1 MPDPT
6 YTIPEHF
13 ERRYAMNFAQEVQQ
27 ATSRFSPF
35 LDPDSQW
42 TGKQFVYRDLSGTN
56 WIVNNSRGGT
66 TPSRETQASF
76 RSVFADKL
84 EPESGIIFPEWDDEM
99 LDRVSSPKSA
109 EQQAM
114 RMGFERALDDL
125 TLTKLFGDVYVGSDS
140 NGHGTAQAFPTGNTV
155 AVNYGTPAAPT
166 AGSDQPMTPWKI
178 IRAKKMIEEANVD
191 LDREELILALS
202 PEEIEDL
209 TYYAST
215 ATNELWATVIGDWL
229 KEHQKGNSV
238 AKLMGCSVIKS
249 TRFTES
255 SGVRNCALYCRS
267 AFVRSAYMNV
277 KSSMSILPRE
287 KNAMLLWSSAMVG
300 IGRRHDE
307 KVIKIP
313 CYHA

>member
-1 MPDPT
+1 MPEPT
-6 YTIPEHF
+6 YTIPEHYP
-13 ERRYAMNFAQEVQQ
+13 RRYAMNFAQVVQQ
-27 ATSRFSPF
+27 AASKFSPY

-42 TGKQFVYRDLSGTN
+42 TGKQFVYRDLSKTN
-56 WIVNNSRGGT
+56 WIVNNARGGT
-66 TPSRETQASF
+66 TPSRETEASF

-84 EPESGIIFPEWDDEM
+84 EPESGIVFPEWDDEL
-99 LDRVSSPKSA
+99 LDRVSSPKSP
-109 EQQAM
+109 EQEAM

-125 TLTKLFGDVYVGSDS
+125 TLSKLFADVYVGTDA
-140 NGHGTAQAFPTGNTV
+140 NQHGTAQAFPSGNVV

-178 IRAKKMIEEANVD
+178 IRAKKLMEEANVD

-202 PEEIEDL
+202 PQEIEDL
-209 TYYAST
+209 TYYVSVA
-215 ATNELWATVIGDWL
+215 ANELWAKVVGDWL
-229 KEHQKGNSV
+229 QEHQKGNKV
-238 AKLMGCSVIKS
+238 AKLMGCTVITT
-249 TRFTES
+249 TRMTVS

-277 KSSMSILPRE
+277 KSSMSVLPRE

-300 IGRRHDE
+300 VGRRTDE
-307 KVIKIP
+307 KVIKLP